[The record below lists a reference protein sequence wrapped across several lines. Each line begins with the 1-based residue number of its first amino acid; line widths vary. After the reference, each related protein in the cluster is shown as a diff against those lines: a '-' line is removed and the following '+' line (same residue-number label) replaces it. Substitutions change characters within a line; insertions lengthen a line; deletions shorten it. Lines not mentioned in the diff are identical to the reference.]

1 MRKII
6 LLFLVLF
13 PLFVS
18 RAQDN
23 NLPPLEYRRIVVGE
37 ELTATWCG
45 YCPRGIVGM
54 AEMKKKYPDSFIGI
68 AVHDYSYNY
77 DPMGL
82 RPYADGLLGF
92 FTSLPNILVN
102 RQRKGDPYFNLE
114 SMYKSEMAEPV
125 TSAVTVSVS
134 YADEEKTMLSANV
147 RTKFAFDAEEAQY
160 VYAFVIL
167 ENDVKGTASGYAQ
180 NNSYSGSSS
189 PMGDFSSLPSPVPAS
204 RMVYQDVART
214 IFPGFDGMLSSI
226 PGKFTKDEILSSTYD
241 LELPLNIQNKDH
253 IEVVVLL
260 IDHSTG
266 EIVNAAK
273 AISPGMA
280 TASAHIQE
288 PEIEVVARQE
298 GSSLVINVKDTDA
311 GKYSIEVYNAQ
322 GQLVKRKTMETN
334 SPVSFVLDNSG
345 LFFIRITDGK
355 KTIVKK
361 VLYRQ

>member
-6 LLFLVLF
+6 LLFLVLL

-18 RAQDN
+18 HAQDN
-23 NLPPLEYRRIVVGE
+23 SFPALEYRRIVVGE

-54 AEMKKKYPDSFIGI
+54 AEMKKKYPNSFIGI
-68 AVHDYSYNY
+68 AVHDYSYNH

-82 RPYADGLLGF
+82 RPYADGLLRF

-114 SMYKSEMAEPV
+114 SMYKSEMTEPV
-125 TSAVTVSVS
+125 TSAIAVSVS
-134 YADEEKTMLSANV
+134 YTNEEKTMLSANV
-147 RTKFAFDAEEAQY
+147 QTKFAFDAEDTQY
-160 VYAFVIL
+160 VYAFVIQ

-180 NNSYSGSSS
+180 ANYLSGSSS

-214 IFPGFDGMLSSI
+214 IFPEFDGMLSSI
-226 PGKFTKDEILSSTYD
+226 PGKFAKEEVLSSTYD
-241 LELPLNIQNKDH
+241 LELPLNIQNKDN
-253 IEVVVLL
+253 IEIVVLL

-273 AISPGMA
+273 AVSPGIA
-280 TASAHIQE
+280 TASAHTHV
-288 PEIEVVARQE
+288 PEVEVIACQE
-298 GSSLVINVKDTDA
+298 GSSLVINVKDTDT

-322 GQLVKRKTMETN
+322 GELIKRKAAEAN
-334 SPVSFVLDNSG
+334 STVSFVPDNSG
-345 LFFIRITDGK
+345 LYFIRVTDGK
-355 KTIVKK
+355 KTVVKK